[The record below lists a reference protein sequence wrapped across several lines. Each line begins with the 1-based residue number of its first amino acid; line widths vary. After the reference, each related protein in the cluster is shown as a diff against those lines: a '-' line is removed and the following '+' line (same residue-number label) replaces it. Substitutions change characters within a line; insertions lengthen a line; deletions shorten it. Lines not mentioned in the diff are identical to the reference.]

1 VMWIAGDGI
10 MFALMMIVFLMWARD
25 ERATVSG
32 RSFFE
37 RARRENLA
45 TMMASSQSVTGA
57 ADGPPPADDG
67 RTIDDDAHLA
77 AYNAYLARL
86 NRQHD
91 TAH

>member
-1 VMWIAGDGI
+1 
-10 MFALMMIVFLMWARD
+10 MIVFLMWARN
-25 ERATVSG
+25 ERSTVSG

-45 TMMASSQSVTGA
+45 TLVASNRPATREPEASLQSA
-57 ADGPPPADDG
+57 DG

-77 AYNAYLARL
+77 AYNEYLARL

-91 TAH
+91 PAG